1 MRHYGLKVGDLVEE
15 RAFGQVLRGRVVE
28 LPVIDNN
35 RAIIETVDGAHVP
48 VVAEWRV
55 VVDAVAHTSTA

>member
-28 LPVIDNN
+28 LVAHDSN
-35 RAIIETVDGAHVP
+35 RAIIEADDGERIP
-48 VVAEWRV
+48 VVAGWCVRLA
-55 VVDAVAHTSTA
+55 DRP

>member
-1 MRHYGLKVGDLVEE
+1 MRHYGLNVGDLVEE

-28 LPVIDNN
+28 LVAHDNN
-35 RAIIETVDGAHVP
+35 RAIIETDDGEHVP
-48 VVAEWRV
+48 VVAEWCV